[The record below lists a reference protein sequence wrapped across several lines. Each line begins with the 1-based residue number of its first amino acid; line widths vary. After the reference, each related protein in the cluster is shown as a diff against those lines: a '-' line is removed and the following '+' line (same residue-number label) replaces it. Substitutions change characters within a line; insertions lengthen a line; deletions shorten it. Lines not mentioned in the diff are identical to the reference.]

1 MKTKLTA
8 ICLLLVAAL
17 AMGCE
22 KKQEA
27 EKTDEKAPATEQA
40 KEQGQKADEAADQ
53 EKPEDEGASQTDI
66 PEDQT
71 MKGKSEGGN
80 FYVVVTPEPN
90 PIPFQELFTL
100 DVKVYES
107 DKAEKLVEG
116 VSVDQVRVT
125 MPAHGHGM
133 KTEPKVTKNEDGSFT
148 VEGMKFHMQGE
159 GDDGLWVVET
169 VLNEDGTIDQA
180 KFDVQCCRE

>member
-1 MKTKLTA
+1 MKTRLSI

-17 AMGCE
+17 AVACE
-22 KKQEA
+22 KEQDTENAQNTDEQAQAVDEA
-27 EKTDEKAPATEQA
+27 EEPGDEHAGHDVGES
-40 KEQGQKADEAADQ
+40 
-53 EKPEDEGASQTDI
+53 ASQTDI
-66 PEDQT
+66 PGDQT
-71 MKGKSEGGN
+71 MKGMTAGGN

-90 PIPFQELFTL
+90 PIPFQELFAL

-107 DKAEKLVEG
+107 KEAEKLVEG
-116 VSVDQVRVT
+116 VSLDQVRAT

-133 KTEPKVTKNEDGSFT
+133 KTEPKITANEDGSFA

-159 GDDGLWVVET
+159 GEDGRWVVET
-169 VLNEDGTIDQA
+169 VLNKDGTIDQA